1 MTRKTFHYDPAS
13 DTVVEDDQALREE
26 REREEARQ
34 RDTLEQQ
41 QRAWE
46 REQEEREARRAGPYL

>member
-13 DTVVEDDQALREE
+13 DEVVEDDRELREE

-34 RDTLEQQ
+34 RDALEQQ
-41 QRAWE
+41 QREWE
-46 REQEEREARRAGPYL
+46 REQVERDTRRAGPYL